1 MTIKNVQVK
10 VRDFFL
16 IKLQTIKL
24 YQIYTITVDKLV
36 TVTANLIS
44 HLKDIKMILHFSI
57 PPKNHKMLLNWP
69 ISKRQ

>member
-10 VRDFFL
+10 VGDFFL

-44 HLKDIKMILHFSI
+44 HLKDIKMI
-57 PPKNHKMLLNWP
+57 
-69 ISKRQ
+69 